1 MRVTRSIYNRSSPT
15 TDRTSYTNN
24 SSKILP
30 TTLIDTIDSPSSVYP
45 DTTLNT
51 NTTLNSTDL
60 ETAVTASFQPT
71 SVISRTTAMTV
82 ATSTSTTTR
91 QSDKKVKKHGFLS
104 TLLANDGTSHSISSS
119 TEMAKKKATGITDSG
134 PKYKLFKAWGN
145 SQDSEYKTIEKALV

>member
-1 MRVTRSIYNRSSPT
+1 IPNRSSPT
-15 TDRTSYTNN
+15 TDRASYTNN

-30 TTLIDTIDSPSSVYP
+30 TTLIDTIDSPISVYP

-51 NTTLNSTDL
+51 NATSNSADL

-71 SVISRTTAMTV
+71 SVISKTTAMTV

-91 QSDKKVKKHGFLS
+91 QSDKKVKKH
-104 TLLANDGTSHSISSS
+104 
-119 TEMAKKKATGITDSG
+119 G

-145 SQDSEYKTIEKALV
+145 SQDSEYKTIEKALVNKIDVLKTIVNPWLKKNGLGKDIPFTR